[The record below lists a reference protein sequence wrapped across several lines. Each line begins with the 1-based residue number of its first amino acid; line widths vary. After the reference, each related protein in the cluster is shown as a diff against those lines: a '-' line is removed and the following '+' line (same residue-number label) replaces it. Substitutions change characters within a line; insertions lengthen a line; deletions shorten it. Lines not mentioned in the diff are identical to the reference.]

1 MNIKLRN
8 ALAHILVCVFILM
21 VLTSCGSHN
30 MAKRAPDSAAYE
42 SSRPATQSAPQA
54 RSVSPESLPPPT
66 HRDREPGLFNTEEYG
81 RVDENEFLAVAN
93 NPLSTFSIDVDSASY
108 SNIRRFIND
117 GQLPP
122 KDAVRIEEMIN
133 YFKYEYPQPQDDR
146 PFSIQ
151 TEIARCPW
159 NTQHKLVEVALQG
172 RQISSETLPPGNLV
186 FLIDVSGS
194 MNQPDKLPLLKSSLE
209 LLVRQLRENDHVAIF
224 VYAGAAG
231 LVLPSISG
239 DRKDEILQAIG
250 KLSAGGSTNGGEGI
264 SLAYQV
270 ARHNFIAHGNNR
282 VILATDGDF
291 NVGTSSDSELVRMI
305 EEKRKEGI
313 FLTVLGVGA
322 GNLKDAKMEQLA
334 DKGNG
339 HYAYLDSVKEAKK
352 VLVNELTGTLYTIAK
367 DVKIQVEFNPA
378 KVQAYRLIGYEN
390 RMLRAEDFRDDKKD
404 AGEIGAGHTVTAL
417 YEIIP
422 PGVDAKSAGVDS
434 LRYQT
439 NEVKREAFATNELMT
454 VKLRYKPP
462 SEDVSKLVAH
472 TILDSNGY
480 ISAAS
485 NNLKFSAAVAQFG
498 MLLRDSK
505 FKANS
510 AYANCLALAREGK
523 GEDLEGYRSEFIS
536 LVERSGALSRRQD

>member
-1 MNIKLRN
+1 MNIKLSN

-21 VLTSCGSHN
+21 GFTSCTSRSDRAAHGIATEKAMQAPVAQERGRADSYAQQEGQSRGPGS
-30 MAKRAPDSAAYE
+30 Y
-42 SSRPATQSAPQA
+42 
-54 RSVSPESLPPPT
+54 
-66 HRDREPGLFNTEEYG
+66 NTEEYG
-81 RVDENEFLAVAN
+81 LVSENEFLAVAN

-108 SNIRRFIND
+108 SNIRRFINE
-117 GQLPP
+117 GRLPP
-122 KDAVRIEEMIN
+122 RDAVRIEEMIN
-133 YFKYEYPQPQDDR
+133 YFKYEYPQPEDDR

-172 RQISSETLPPGNLV
+172 RQVSSENLPPSNLV

-194 MNQPDKLPLLKSSLE
+194 MNQPEKLPLLKSAFD
-209 LLVRQLRENDHVAIF
+209 LLVHQLRESDRVAIV

-239 DRKDEILQAIG
+239 DRKQEILEAIG
-250 KLSAGGSTNGGEGI
+250 KLQAGGSTNGGEGI
-264 SLAYQV
+264 NLAYQV
-270 ARHNFIAHGNNR
+270 ARHNFLEHGNNR

-291 NVGTSSDSELVRMI
+291 NVGTSSDGDLVRMI

-313 FLTVLGVGA
+313 YLTVLGMGA

-339 HYAYLDSVKEAKK
+339 HYAYLDSLKEAKK
-352 VLVNELTGTLYTIAK
+352 IMVNELAGTLYTIAK

-390 RMLRAEDFRDDKKD
+390 RLLRAEDFKDDKKD
-404 AGEIGAGHTVTAL
+404 AGEVGAGHTVTAL

-422 PGVDAKSAGVDS
+422 TGVDAKIAGVDS
-434 LRYQT
+434 LKYQT
-439 NEVKREAFATNELMT
+439 NQVKREAFASNELMT

-462 SEDVSKLVAH
+462 AEDVSKLVAH
-472 TILDSNGY
+472 TVVDSNEY
-480 ISAAS
+480 IAAAS
-485 NNLKFSAAVAQFG
+485 NNFKFSAAVAQFG
-498 MLLRDSK
+498 MLLKDSK

-510 AYANCLALAREGK
+510 AYSNCLALAREAK
-523 GEDLEGYRSEFIS
+523 GEDLQGYRAEFIS
-536 LVERSGALSRRQD
+536 LVERSETLVRRQD

>member
-1 MNIKLRN
+1 MNIKFRN

-21 VLTSCGSHN
+21 GLTSCIRSH
-30 MAKRAPDSAAYE
+30 MGKRAPDSVAYE
-42 SSRPATQSAPQA
+42 SSAPATQSGQQA
-54 RSVSPESLPPPT
+54 QSVSPDSLPPPP
-66 HRDREPGLFNTEEYG
+66 HRDGERGLYTTEEYG
-81 RVDENEFLAVAN
+81 GVDENEFLAAAN
-93 NPLSTFSIDVDSASY
+93 SPLSTFSIDVDSASY

-133 YFKYEYPQPQDDR
+133 YFKYEYPQPRDDR

-172 RQISSETLPPGNLV
+172 RQISSESLPPGNLV

-194 MNQPDKLPLLKSSLE
+194 MDQRNKLPLLKSALE
-209 LLVRQLRENDHVAIF
+209 LLVRQLRENDHVAIV

-239 DRKDEILQAIG
+239 DRKEEILQAIG

-270 ARHNFIAHGNNR
+270 ARHNFIADGNNR

-291 NVGTSSDSELVRMI
+291 NVGTSSDTELVRMI

-322 GNLKDAKMEQLA
+322 GNLKDAKMEKLA

-339 HYAYLDSVKEAKK
+339 HYAYLDSVEEAKK

-367 DVKIQVEFNPA
+367 DVKIQVECNPA

-472 TILDSNGY
+472 TVLDSNGY

-510 AYANCLALAREGK
+510 GYANCLALAREGK

-536 LVERSGALSRRQD
+536 LVERSGTLARRQD

>member
-1 MNIKLRN
+1 MNIKVRN
-8 ALAHILVCVFILM
+8 AWAHILVGVFIL
-21 VLTSCGSHN
+21 VGFTSCRI
-30 MAKRAPDSAAYE
+30 A
-42 SSRPATQSAPQA
+42 SREKIASDHRTETAQQPQVGQGHIIPA
-54 RSVSPESLPPPT
+54 
-66 HRDREPGLFNTEEYG
+66 DRPGQQEDRPLEPGSYNTEEYG
-81 RVDENEFLAVAN
+81 NISENEFLAVAN

-108 SNIRRFIND
+108 SNIRRFINE
-117 GQLPP
+117 GRLPP
-122 KDAVRIEEMIN
+122 RDAVRIEEMIN
-133 YFKYEYPQPQDDR
+133 YFKYEYPQPGDDR

-151 TEIARCPW
+151 SEIARCPW

-172 RQISSETLPPGNLV
+172 RQISSENLPPSNLV

-194 MNQPDKLPLLKSSLE
+194 MNQPEKLPLLKSAFD
-209 LLVRQLRENDHVAIF
+209 LLVHQLRESDRVAIV

-239 DRKDEILQAIG
+239 DRKQEILEAIG
-250 KLSAGGSTNGGEGI
+250 KLQAGGSTNGGEGI
-264 SLAYQV
+264 NLAYQV
-270 ARHNFIAHGNNR
+270 ARHNFLEHGNNR

-291 NVGTSSDSELVRMI
+291 NVGTSSDGELVRMI

-313 FLTVLGVGA
+313 YLTVLGMGA

-339 HYAYLDSVKEAKK
+339 HYAYLDSLREAKR
-352 VLVNELTGTLYTIAK
+352 VMVSELAGTLYTIAK

-390 RMLRAEDFRDDKKD
+390 RLLRAEDFKDDQKD
-404 AGEIGAGHTVTAL
+404 AGEIGAGHAVTAL

-422 PGVDAKSAGVDS
+422 TGVEAKIAGVDS
-434 LRYQT
+434 LKYQT
-439 NEVKREAFATNELMT
+439 NQVKRAAFASNELMT

-462 SEDVSKLVAH
+462 KEDVSKLVAH
-472 TILDSNGY
+472 TVADSNEY
-480 ISAAS
+480 IAAAS

-498 MLLRDSK
+498 MLLKDSK

-510 AYANCLALAREGK
+510 AYSNCLALAREAR
-523 GEDLEGYRSEFIS
+523 GEDLGGYRAEFIR
-536 LVERSGALSRRQD
+536 LVERSETLVRRQD

>member
-1 MNIKLRN
+1 MNIKLSN

-21 VLTSCGSHN
+21 GFTSCTSRSDR
-30 MAKRAPDSAAYE
+30 AKHGIATEKAMQGAQERGPADSYA
-42 SSRPATQSAPQA
+42 QQQG
-54 RSVSPESLPPPT
+54 
-66 HRDREPGLFNTEEYG
+66 HQEPGRFNTEEYG
-81 RVDENEFLAVAN
+81 HIGENEFLAVAN
-93 NPLSTFSIDVDSASY
+93 SPLSTFSIDVDSASY
-108 SNIRRFIND
+108 SNIRRFING

-122 KDAVRIEEMIN
+122 RDAVRIEEMIN
-133 YFKYEYPQPQDDR
+133 YFKYDYPQPEDDR

-172 RQISSETLPPGNLV
+172 RQISSEKLPPGNLV

-194 MNQPDKLPLLKSSLE
+194 MDQPDKLPLLKSALN
-209 LLVRQLRENDHVAIF
+209 LLVHQLRESDHVAIV

-239 DRKDEILQAIG
+239 DRKEEILQAIG
-250 KLSAGGSTNGGEGI
+250 KLQAGGSTNGGEGI

-270 ARHNFIAHGNNR
+270 ARHNFIDHGNNR

-291 NVGTSSDSELVRMI
+291 NVGTSSDGELVRMI

-313 FLTVLGVGA
+313 YLTVLGLGV

-339 HYAYLDSVKEAKK
+339 NYAYLDSLKEAKK
-352 VLVNELTGTLYTIAK
+352 VLVNELGGTLYTIAK

-390 RMLRAEDFRDDKKD
+390 RLLRAEDFKDDKKD

-422 PGVDAKSAGVDS
+422 TGVDAKIAGVDS
-434 LRYQT
+434 LKYQT
-439 NEVKREAFATNELMT
+439 NEVKRDAFATNELMT

-462 SEDVSKLVAH
+462 AENASKLVAH
-472 TILDSNGY
+472 TVLDSNGY
-480 ISAAS
+480 IGAAS
-485 NNLKFSAAVAQFG
+485 NNFKFSAAVAQFG

-510 AYANCLALAREGK
+510 AYANCLALAREAK

-536 LVERSGALSRRQD
+536 LVERSETLVRRQD

>member
-8 ALAHILVCVFILM
+8 TLPHILVCVLILM
-21 VLTSCGSHN
+21 GFTSCTSMQKGTSRHE
-30 MAKRAPDSAAYE
+30 AARDSSATTPVAQE
-42 SSRPATQSAPQA
+42 RGPADIYAQQQEETQK
-54 RSVSPESLPPPT
+54 
-66 HRDREPGLFNTEEYG
+66 PGRFNTEEYG
-81 RVDENEFLAVAN
+81 HIGENEFLAVAN

-108 SNIRRFIND
+108 SNIRRFINE

-122 KDAVRIEEMIN
+122 RDAVRIEEMIN
-133 YFKYEYPQPQDDR
+133 YFKYDYPQPEDDR

-172 RQISSETLPPGNLV
+172 RQISSEKLPPGNLV

-194 MNQPDKLPLLKSSLE
+194 MDQPDKLPLLKSALN
-209 LLVRQLRENDHVAIF
+209 LLVHQLRESDHVAIV

-239 DRKDEILQAIG
+239 DRKEEILNAIG
-250 KLSAGGSTNGGEGI
+250 RLQAGGSTNGGEGI

-270 ARHNFIAHGNNR
+270 ARHNFIDHGNNR

-291 NVGTSSDSELVRMI
+291 NVGTSSDGELVRMI

-313 FLTVLGVGA
+313 YLTVLGLGV

-339 HYAYLDSVKEAKK
+339 NYAYLDSLKEAKK
-352 VLVNELTGTLYTIAK
+352 VLVNELGGTLYTIAK

-390 RMLRAEDFRDDKKD
+390 RLLRAEDFKDDKKD

-422 PGVDAKSAGVDS
+422 TGVDAKIAGVDS
-434 LRYQT
+434 LKYQT
-439 NEVKREAFATNELMT
+439 NEVKRDAFATNELMT

-462 SEDVSKLVAH
+462 AENASKLVAH
-472 TILDSNGY
+472 TVLDSNGY
-480 ISAAS
+480 IGAAS
-485 NNLKFSAAVAQFG
+485 NNFKFSAAVAQFG

-510 AYANCLALAREGK
+510 AYANCLALAREAK

-536 LVERSGALSRRQD
+536 LVERSETLVRRQD